1 MGTGYTRNDASNN
14 IATGNV
20 INAAD
25 LDGEF
30 DAIVTAF
37 GTSGHTHDGTAAE
50 GGPVT
55 VVGPVQDFVVSAS
68 EIKPKTTNTL
78 DIGTASLQFKDMY
91 IDGTAYIDGIGED
104 VLVATDKKI
113 QLRDTAISINSS
125 TDGQLDID
133 ADGEV
138 EIATG
143 TLDVNAT
150 TTDISGT
157 LTVGGTLTASSGG
170 SLTGTWSDL
179 GTVTTVD
186 INGGTVDGAVIGGAS
201 AAAGT
206 FTTLAA
212 TSLNSTA
219 IGNSSASTGAFTTL
233 TASTSLNVNS
243 STTITGVLD
252 EDNMASNSAAK
263 LATQQSIKAYVDSQV
278 GTADTLA
285 EVLGNGNSTGGTNIV
300 VTSGDSI
307 TTNTIS
313 ETTSASGVTVDSLL
327 IKDGGITAAGTSTFA
342 GQTISNL
349 GTVTTANIDGGTI
362 DGTNIGASSAGTGAF
377 TTLTA
382 STSLNVNSSTTITGV
397 LDEDN
402 MASNSAEKL
411 ATQQSIKAYV
421 DSQVD
426 TVDTLAEVLAIG
438 NSTGG
443 TNVVVTAGDV
453 LTTNTINETTGASGV
468 TIDGVLLKDSVV
480 TGNVT
485 GNLTGNVTGN
495 ASGNAGTATKWA
507 TARTI
512 ELTGN
517 VTGTSGDFDGTANL
531 SFATSIAAG
540 AVDTD
545 ELAAD
550 SVTAAKIDDNAV
562 GAAAL
567 NVSGNGTSAQVLA
580 SDGDGTFSW
589 VTPLAVSSQT
599 LATNGSTNIGSLQ
612 LRWGEVSNPT
622 NGDTVSFTSAFS
634 NACLNV
640 QTTGTHSGAAN
651 EGFAVNTLTASGF
664 DVQLSDGSVDG
675 FYYLAIGH

>member
-55 VVGPVQDFVVSAS
+55 VVGPVQDFVVSAG

-91 IDGTAYIDGIGED
+91 IDGIAYIDGIGED

-170 SLTGTWSDL
+170 SLTGTWSNL

-206 FTTLAA
+206 FTTLTA

-233 TASTSLNVNS
+233 TASTNLNVNS
-243 STTITGVLD
+243 STTITGILD
-252 EDNMASNSAAK
+252 EDNMASDSAAK

-278 GTADTLA
+278 GTADTLT
-285 EVLGNGNSTGGTNIV
+285 EVLGNGNSTSGTNIV

-512 ELTGN
+512 TLTGN
-517 VTGTSGDFDGTANL
+517 VTGTSGDFDGTGSL

-612 LRWGEVSNPT
+612 LRWGFVSDPT

-634 NACLNV
+634 TACLNV
-640 QTTGTHSGAAN
+640 QTTATHSGAAN
-651 EGFAVNTLTASGF
+651 EGFAVNTLTTSGF

>member
-78 DIGTASLQFKDMY
+78 DIGTTSLQFKDMY
-91 IDGTAYIDGIGED
+91 IDGIAYIDGIGED

-170 SLTGTWSDL
+170 SLTGTWSNL

-206 FTTLAA
+206 FTTLTA

-233 TASTSLNVNS
+233 TASTNLNVNS
-243 STTITGVLD
+243 STTITGILD
-252 EDNMASNSAAK
+252 EDNMASDSAAK

-278 GTADTLA
+278 GTADTLT
-285 EVLGNGNSTGGTNIV
+285 EVLGNGNSTSGTNIV

-512 ELTGN
+512 TLTGN
-517 VTGTSGDFDGTANL
+517 VTGTSGDFDGTGNL

-612 LRWGEVSNPT
+612 IRWGEVSNPT

-634 NACLNV
+634 TACLNV
-640 QTTGTHSGAAN
+640 QTTATHSGAAN
-651 EGFAVNTLTASGF
+651 EGFAVNTLTTSGF

>member
-37 GTSGHTHDGTAAE
+37 GTSGHSHDGTAAE

-55 VVGPVQDFVVSAS
+55 VVGPVQDFVVSAG

-91 IDGTAYIDGIGED
+91 IDGIAYIDGIGED

-170 SLTGTWSDL
+170 SLTGTWSNL

-206 FTTLAA
+206 FTTLVA

-233 TASTSLNVNS
+233 TASTSLNVNG
-243 STTITGVLD
+243 STTITGILD

-278 GTADTLA
+278 GTADTLT

-453 LTTNTINETTGASGV
+453 LTTNTINETTSASGV

-512 ELTGN
+512 ALTGN

-612 LRWGEVSNPT
+612 LRWGFVSDPT

-634 NACLNV
+634 TACLNV
-640 QTTGTHSGAAN
+640 QTTASHSGAAAA
-651 EGFAVNTLTASGF
+651 GFAVNTLTTSGF
-664 DVQLSDGSVDG
+664 DVQVSDGSIDG

>member
-55 VVGPVQDFVVSAS
+55 VVGPVQDFVVSAG

-91 IDGTAYIDGIGED
+91 IDGIAYIDGIGED

-170 SLTGTWSDL
+170 SLTGTWSNL

-206 FTTLAA
+206 FTTLTA

-219 IGNSSASTGAFTTL
+219 VGNSSASTGAFTTL
-233 TASTSLNVNS
+233 TASTNLNVNS
-243 STTITGVLD
+243 STTITGILD
-252 EDNMASNSAAK
+252 EDNMASDSAAK

-278 GTADTLA
+278 GTADTLT
-285 EVLGNGNSTGGTNIV
+285 EVLGNGNSTSGTNIV

-512 ELTGN
+512 TLTGN
-517 VTGTSGDFDGTANL
+517 VTGTSGDFDGTGSL

-612 LRWGEVSNPT
+612 LRWGFVSDPT

-634 NACLNV
+634 TACLNV
-640 QTTGTHSGAAN
+640 QTTASHSGAAAA
-651 EGFAVNTLTASGF
+651 GFAVNTLTTSGF
-664 DVQLSDGSVDG
+664 DVQVSDGSIDG

>member
-78 DIGTASLQFKDMY
+78 DIGTTSLQFKDMY
-91 IDGTAYIDGIGED
+91 IDGIAYIDGIGED

-170 SLTGTWSDL
+170 SLTGTWSNL

-206 FTTLAA
+206 FTTLTA

-233 TASTSLNVNS
+233 TASTNLNVNS
-243 STTITGVLD
+243 STTITGILD

-278 GTADTLA
+278 GTADTLT
-285 EVLGNGNSTGGTNIV
+285 EVLGNGNSTSGTNIV

-512 ELTGN
+512 ALTGN
-517 VTGTSGDFDGTANL
+517 VTGTSGDFDGTGNL

-612 LRWGEVSNPT
+612 IRWGEVSNPT

-634 NACLNV
+634 TACLNV
-640 QTTGTHSGAAN
+640 QTTATHSGAAN
-651 EGFAVNTLTASGF
+651 EGFAVNTLTTSGF

>member
-55 VVGPVQDFVVSAS
+55 VVGPVQDFVVSAG

-91 IDGTAYIDGIGED
+91 IDGIAYIDGIGED

-170 SLTGTWSDL
+170 SLTGTWSNL

-206 FTTLAA
+206 FTTLTA

-233 TASTSLNVNS
+233 TASTNLNVNS
-243 STTITGVLD
+243 STTITGILD
-252 EDNMASNSAAK
+252 EDNMASDSAAK

-278 GTADTLA
+278 GTADTLT
-285 EVLGNGNSTGGTNIV
+285 EVLGNGNSTSGTNIV

-512 ELTGN
+512 TLTGN
-517 VTGTSGDFDGTANL
+517 VTGTSGDFDGTGSL

-612 LRWGEVSNPT
+612 LRWGFVSDPT

-634 NACLNV
+634 TACLNV
-640 QTTGTHSGAAN
+640 QTTASHSGAAAA
-651 EGFAVNTLTASGF
+651 GFAVNTLTTSGF
-664 DVQLSDGSVDG
+664 DVQVSDGSIDG

>member
-278 GTADTLA
+278 GTADTLT

>member
-243 STTITGVLD
+243 STTITGILD

>member
-55 VVGPVQDFVVSAS
+55 VVGPVQDFVVSAG

-91 IDGTAYIDGIGED
+91 IDGIAYIDGIGED

-170 SLTGTWSDL
+170 SLTGTWSNL

-206 FTTLAA
+206 FTTLVA

-243 STTITGVLD
+243 STTITGILD

-278 GTADTLA
+278 GTADTLT

-453 LTTNTINETTGASGV
+453 LTTNTINETTSASGV

-512 ELTGN
+512 ALTGN

-651 EGFAVNTLTASGF
+651 EGFAVNTLTTSGF